1 MRPEYN
7 QPTFL
12 SQRGR
17 IYAESAS
24 GREHFA
30 RTISNVSLTAT
41 SGRARSPLKD
51 EPVED
56 EKKGGRRGKKE
67 EEEEEEA
74 RRRVEEE
81 EERKEWRRKASE
93 KKLLDSRLKNETFG
107 NTRASLFA
115 SISNSNEIARG

>member
-1 MRPEYN
+1 MR
-7 QPTFL
+7 
-12 SQRGR
+12 R
-17 IYAESAS
+17 AH

-51 EPVED
+51 EPVEG
-56 EKKGGRRGKKE
+56 EKKGDREGGEKKKE
-67 EEEEEEA
+67 KASGRGGEGK
-74 RRRVEEE
+74 
-81 EERKEWRRKASE
+81 EERRRKASE

>member
-17 IYAESAS
+17 IYAESA
-24 GREHFA
+24 RA
-30 RTISNVSLTAT
+30 RAFRANDFKRVLTAT

-51 EPVED
+51 EPVEG
-56 EKKGGRRGKKE
+56 EKKAGRKRGKK

-81 EERKEWRRKASE
+81 EGEKEERSGGGKRVRRNCWT
-93 KKLLDSRLKNETFG
+93 LV
-107 NTRASLFA
+107 
-115 SISNSNEIARG
+115 

>member
-1 MRPEYN
+1 MR
-7 QPTFL
+7 
-12 SQRGR
+12 R
-17 IYAESAS
+17 AH

-51 EPVED
+51 EPVEG
-56 EKKGGRRGKKE
+56 EKKAGRKRGKK

-81 EERKEWRRKASE
+81 EGEKEERSGGGKRVRRNCWT
-93 KKLLDSRLKNETFG
+93 LV
-107 NTRASLFA
+107 
-115 SISNSNEIARG
+115 